1 MSKSGQNMLQMNDTD
16 KAARVSIELKRLSD
30 LFEGVEENRKD
41 FIRKQLE
48 QLAWLN
54 ISIADLQERID
65 RFGTLVMY
73 DNGGGQSGVKPNP
86 DLKTLIDY
94 QKLANTI
101 VRTLNS
107 VIPIKEAGRPGDSKL
122 FDFFSEDSEIDHE
135 AEMAAYE
142 EKQRRIN
149 EEIAAAQRKL
159 DESRKAQ
166 LTT

>member
-1 MSKSGQNMLQMNDTD
+1 MSKNGQTMPPASDPK
-16 KAARVSIELKRLSD
+16 KARKVRRELKRLSD
-30 LFEGVEENRKD
+30 LFKGVEENRKD
-41 FIRKQLE
+41 FIKRQLE

-54 ISIADLQERID
+54 ISIIDLQEKID

-107 VIPIKEAGRPGDSKL
+107 VIPIKKTGYSKDGL
-122 FDFFSEDSEIDHE
+122 RAFLLG
-135 AEMAAYE
+135 M
-142 EKQRRIN
+142 N
-149 EEIAAAQRKL
+149 EE
-159 DESRKAQ
+159 ESQ
-166 LTT
+166 EN

>member
-1 MSKSGQNMLQMNDTD
+1 MSKNGQTMPPQTD
-16 KAARVSIELKRLSD
+16 PAKMDRVSKELKRLAD
-30 LFEGVEENRKD
+30 LFVGVEENRKD
-41 FIRKQLE
+41 FIQRQLE

-54 ISIADLQERID
+54 ISIVDLQERID

-107 VIPIKEAGRPGDSKL
+107 VIPIKETGISCGDKLKQFL
-122 FDFFSEDSEIDHE
+122 FDVESE
-135 AEMAAYE
+135 YE
-142 EKQRRIN
+142 
-149 EEIAAAQRKL
+149 
-159 DESRKAQ
+159 
-166 LTT
+166 

>member
-1 MSKSGQNMLQMNDTD
+1 MENQYVPSMLEIMGMDPTENGQTMPPASDPK
-16 KAARVSIELKRLSD
+16 KARKVKRELKRLSD
-30 LFEGVEENRKD
+30 LFKGVEEGRKD
-41 FIRKQLE
+41 FIQRQLE

-54 ISIADLQERID
+54 ISIIDLQVKID

-107 VIPIKEAGRPGDSKL
+107 VIPIKETGYSKSAL
-122 FDFFSEDSEIDHE
+122 KDFLLG
-135 AEMAAYE
+135 M
-142 EKQRRIN
+142 N
-149 EEIAAAQRKL
+149 EE
-159 DESRKAQ
+159 ESQ
-166 LTT
+166 EN

>member
-1 MSKSGQNMLQMNDTD
+1 M
-16 KAARVSIELKRLSD
+16 SD
-30 LFEGVEENRKD
+30 LFNGVEEGRKD
-41 FIRKQLE
+41 FIQRQLE

-54 ISIADLQERID
+54 ISIIDLQEKID

-107 VIPIKEAGRPGDSKL
+107 VIPIKETGYSRDAL
-122 FDFFSEDSEIDHE
+122 TEFLL
-135 AEMAAYE
+135 EM
-142 EKQRRIN
+142 N
-149 EEIAAAQRKL
+149 EEESQEQR
-159 DESRKAQ
+159 Q
-166 LTT
+166 

>member
-1 MSKSGQNMLQMNDTD
+1 M
-16 KAARVSIELKRLSD
+16 
-30 LFEGVEENRKD
+30 EENRKD
-41 FIRKQLE
+41 FIQRQLE

-54 ISIADLQERID
+54 ISIIDLQEKID

-107 VIPIKEAGRPGDSKL
+107 VIPIKETGYSKDGL
-122 FDFFSEDSEIDHE
+122 REFLLGMNGEEEHE
-135 AEMAAYE
+135 
-142 EKQRRIN
+142 
-149 EEIAAAQRKL
+149 
-159 DESRKAQ
+159 
-166 LTT
+166 

>member
-1 MSKSGQNMLQMNDTD
+1 MSRNGNITQPADANKTE
-16 KAARVSIELKRLSD
+16 RVSIELKRLSD
-30 LFEGVEENRKD
+30 LFEGVEESRKD
-41 FIRKQLE
+41 FIRRQLE

-54 ISIADLQERID
+54 ISIADLQERVD

-107 VIPIKEAGRPGDSKL
+107 VIPIKETGIPGSKL
-122 FDFFSEDSEIDHE
+122 ADFLLDDPNTEDE
-135 AEMAAYE
+135 
-142 EKQRRIN
+142 
-149 EEIAAAQRKL
+149 
-159 DESRKAQ
+159 
-166 LTT
+166 